1 MKLKNWNWY
10 ILTTIVVVL
19 SFWTWVLIAL
29 NVD

>member
-19 SFWTWVLIAL
+19 SFWAWVLIAL